1 MNAVSH
7 NPIRN
12 GVIARRHST
21 GQGMVEYT
29 VILAFG
35 VLMLMGPG
43 GDVLLDLAAVMKNKY
58 RGYSY
63 SLSLSPLPDF
73 DTGPELREYIEGLN
87 LDPAVDETTLERL
100 TVDPVQ
106 EQVTAALEPFSSA
119 AQAFNDVRDLLGDME
134 SLDDLAAEM
143 AADAIS
149 PF

>member
-1 MNAVSH
+1 MTFRAH
-7 NPIRN
+7 
-12 GVIARRHST
+12 RRGHSKFRRAA

-63 SLSLSPLPDF
+63 AMSLSPLPDF
-73 DTGPELREYIEGLN
+73 GTGPQLAAYIEDLN
-87 LDPAVDETTLERL
+87 LDPEVDDETLARL

-106 EQVTAALEPFSSA
+106 EQVNTVLQPVSDAYE
-119 AQAFNDVRDLLGDME
+119 AFNDISGLLGGME
-134 SLDDLAAEM
+134 DLDDIALQM
-143 AADAIS
+143 LRDAVS